1 MDITN
6 NIEAVYLFL
15 FGISILASFIDSIA
29 GGGGLLTTPSMLLVG
44 INPLTVLG
52 TNKFQSS
59 FSTFT
64 SSRNYYANG
73 YLTDIHRNKYFI
85 LSFIGSSVGTL
96 MVSRLSDEILR
107 TLIPILLITVAVFF
121 IINRQAKTDLSN
133 YIVLLTPLIFLIG
146 FYDGFF
152 GPGTGSFFVMLFLVF
167 KNQSL
172 LESTATS
179 KLLNFAS
186 NFAAFIIFAVQGFVM
201 WELGLIMAVGGIGGA
216 YLGSKSAIKVGD
228 TLIRPILVVVS
239 IMLSIRILTS

>member
-6 NIEAVYLFL
+6 NTEAVYLFL

-64 SSRNYYANG
+64 SSRNYYVNG

-85 LSFIGSSVGTL
+85 LSFIGSSAGTL

-121 IINRQAKTDLSN
+121 IINRQVKT
-133 YIVLLTPLIFLIG
+133 
-146 FYDGFF
+146 
-152 GPGTGSFFVMLFLVF
+152 
-167 KNQSL
+167 
-172 LESTATS
+172 TS

-201 WELGLIMAVGGIGGA
+201 WELGLIMAVGGTGGA

-228 TLIRPILVVVS
+228 KLIRPILVIVS
-239 IMLSIRILTS
+239 ILLSVRILTS